1 MASSPSCWRRELLCP
16 MKTTVRCRSSTVKST
31 VAADSAREQ
40 IHQRYNYS
48 NDFLDGLAHVTAAV
62 ETYQLPQT
70 LIADFKSKLSTVGG
84 QAFPAA
90 VELEDSL
97 GQKFD
102 ITSLRGKYVYIDVW
116 ASWCAPC
123 IKEIPSLLK
132 LEADTASQT
141 E

>member
-1 MASSPSCWRRELLCP
+1 MSRYI
-16 MKTTVRCRSSTVKST
+16 KG
-31 VAADSAREQ
+31 
-40 IHQRYNYS
+40 YNYS

-102 ITSLRGKYVYIDVW
+102 FTSLRGKYVYIDLW
-116 ASWCAPC
+116 ASWCVPC
-123 IKEIPSLLK
+123 IKEIPYLLK

>member
-1 MASSPSCWRRELLCP
+1 MSRYI
-16 MKTTVRCRSSTVKST
+16 KG
-31 VAADSAREQ
+31 
-40 IHQRYNYS
+40 YNYS
-48 NDFLDGLAHVTAAV
+48 NDFLDGLVHVTAAV

-102 ITSLRGKYVYIDVW
+102 ITSLRGKYVYIDLW
-116 ASWCAPC
+116 ASWCVPC
-123 IKEIPSLLK
+123 INNRLNLQMNFHICC
-132 LEADTASQT
+132 DTLSRRDG
-141 E
+141 